1 MFAAAGT
8 QQKDVHAVS
17 HAQYSAV
24 LQADIHTLEIPGSR

>member
-8 QQKDVHAVS
+8 EQEDVHALS

-24 LQADIHTLEIPGSR
+24 LQADIHTLGIPGSR